1 MTKIK
6 TASNLFLIF
15 PVQKL
20 VGYVRNFW
28 EIGRYIVFLQAAMCT
43 LRLESYATMDNH
55 CIELLEHHGIKPT
68 ANRILVL
75 EAMMTAS
82 HSMSLSDIETALET
96 VDKSSIFRTLNLFR
110 QQQLVHSFE
119 DGSGSEKY
127 EIIGGGGHA
136 ELHTH
141 FYCESCH
148 ETYCL
153 KMINVPS
160 VDLPDGFEVRSVN
173 YTIKGICDKCSKK
186 QRML

>member
-1 MTKIK
+1 MLYLLSCLSSGRWHFINLQK
-6 TASNLFLIF
+6 TD
-15 PVQKL
+15 
-20 VGYVRNFW
+20 G
-28 EIGRYIVFLQAAMCT
+28 
-43 LRLESYATMDNH
+43 TMNEK
-55 CIELLEHHGIKPT
+55 CIELLESHGIKPT

-75 EAMMTAS
+75 GAMLQAN
-82 HSMSLSDIETALET
+82 HSLSLSDLETSLET

-127 EIIGGGGHA
+127 EIIGLGDEA
-136 ELHTH
+136 DMHTH
-141 FYCESCH
+141 FYCEVCH

-173 YTIKGICDKCSKK
+173 YTIKGICDRCSGKK
-186 QRML
+186 NSGSI

>member
-1 MTKIK
+1 M
-6 TASNLFLIF
+6 NN
-15 PVQKL
+15 
-20 VGYVRNFW
+20 Y
-28 EIGRYIVFLQAAMCT
+28 
-43 LRLESYATMDNH
+43 
-55 CIELLEHHGIKPT
+55 CIELLESHDIKPT

-75 EAMMTAS
+75 EAMLEAS
-82 HSMSLSDIETALET
+82 HSLSLSDLEAELET

-127 EIIGGGGHA
+127 EVIGEGEHA

-173 YTIKGICDKCSKK
+173 YTIKGICDRCSKK

>member
-1 MTKIK
+1 MNT
-6 TASNLFLIF
+6 
-15 PVQKL
+15 
-20 VGYVRNFW
+20 Y
-28 EIGRYIVFLQAAMCT
+28 
-43 LRLESYATMDNH
+43 
-55 CIELLEHHGIKPT
+55 CIELLESHDIKPT
-68 ANRILVL
+68 VNRILVL
-75 EAMMTAS
+75 EAMLEAS
-82 HSMSLSDIETALET
+82 HSLSLSDLEAELET

-127 EIIGGGGHA
+127 EVIGEGEHA